1 MLPHSA
7 SGESR
12 AALNLCQRNLCG
24 MHFLWR
30 ILRIGKIVFIKM
42 FSAPDVFLK
51 AKIKLNILGAVLFAF
66 KIGYLA
72 NIYFGMQLKE
82 IIFLGIYFLQQA
94 MAVAIQ
100 EILCADRTAT
110 RRLADASRSA

>member
-1 MLPHSA
+1 
-7 SGESR
+7 
-12 AALNLCQRNLCG
+12 
-24 MHFLWR
+24 
-30 ILRIGKIVFIKM
+30 M

-51 AKIKLNILGAVLFAF
+51 AKIKLNILRSVLFAF

-100 EILCADRTAT
+100 EILCADRTAK

>member
-1 MLPHSA
+1 
-7 SGESR
+7 
-12 AALNLCQRNLCG
+12 
-24 MHFLWR
+24 
-30 ILRIGKIVFIKM
+30 M

-94 MAVAIQ
+94 MAVCSLKKHAQVLRNREEYRGAPALNLLLYINA
-100 EILCADRTAT
+100 EGECFMAFRILP
-110 RRLADASRSA
+110 

>member
-1 MLPHSA
+1 
-7 SGESR
+7 
-12 AALNLCQRNLCG
+12 

-94 MAVAIQ
+94 MPLRYRKSCALIGRQ
-100 EILCADRTAT
+100 SADRLMRAGLHKTLYASLQSSLQLEKT
-110 RRLADASRSA
+110 RASS

>member
-1 MLPHSA
+1 M
-7 SGESR
+7 
-12 AALNLCQRNLCG
+12 RNAFFMENSTNRKNC
-24 MHFLWR
+24 FY
-30 ILRIGKIVFIKM
+30 KDVFC
-42 FSAPDVFLK
+42 ADVFLK

>member
-1 MLPHSA
+1 
-7 SGESR
+7 
-12 AALNLCQRNLCG
+12 

-51 AKIKLNILGAVLFAF
+51 AKIKLNILRSVLFTF

-82 IIFLGIYFLQQA
+82 IIFLAYISCRKP

-100 EILCADRTAT
+100 EILCADRTAK

>member
-1 MLPHSA
+1 
-7 SGESR
+7 
-12 AALNLCQRNLCG
+12 

-51 AKIKLNILGAVLFAF
+51 GKIKLNILRSVLFAF

-72 NIYFGMQLKE
+72 NIYFGM
-82 IIFLGIYFLQQA
+82 
-94 MAVAIQ
+94 
-100 EILCADRTAT
+100 
-110 RRLADASRSA
+110 